1 MAKTINPLL
10 KLNPTD
16 KLVAN
21 NVGSF
26 ELNEYFPQ
34 KKFLGVCSMLS
45 AGQGWKVDTVRY
57 IILFCSCLFGLG
69 ALAYFGLALAK
80 KLGFYWGVNVEKP

>member
-1 MAKTINPLL
+1 MFNPLL
-10 KLNPTD
+10 KFDPTY
-16 KLVAN
+16 KLAEN

-45 AGQGWKVDTVRY
+45 AGQGWQVDTVRY
-57 IILFCSCLFGLG
+57 FMLLLCCFGIG
-69 ALAYFGLALAK
+69 IFAYFGLAIAK
-80 KLGFYWGVNVEKP
+80 KLGFYFGVNVEKP